1 MDEPCSQQAWGV
13 SGLLSR
19 PLPPR
24 CPAPALTSCR
34 PCLTAHALLFVPW
47 CKPIVQPVGTKGTA
61 GRRFLMSGEL
71 DCVRTACVRRHPDVL
86 SLCRTLAT
94 APARRACAPRI
105 ITRPLAPASPFGCPL
120 GQQRRGPATA
130 AKRLASNGGIGH
142 QQHVTAAA
150 PCADQAVVAPKLRA
164 EPPMRRG
171 QACARAIL

>member
-71 DCVRTACVRRHPDVL
+71 DCVRTACVRPHPDVL
-86 SLCRTLAT
+86 SLCRTLAP
-94 APARRACAPRI
+94 ALARRACAP
-105 ITRPLAPASPFGCPL
+105 ASPPTPCLQPL
-120 GQQRRGPATA
+120 HSDVPLDNNAPSRRPQPSVRRAMGVSSTSSMSPQQR
-130 AKRLASNGGIGH
+130 LALI
-142 QQHVTAAA
+142 
-150 PCADQAVVAPKLRA
+150 KLSLIN
-164 EPPMRRG
+164 P
-171 QACARAIL
+171 

>member
-94 APARRACAPRI
+94 APARRACAPASLPALWLQPLHSDVPLDNNAPGR
-105 ITRPLAPASPFGCPL
+105 RPQPSVWRAMGVSGTSSMSP
-120 GQQRRGPATA
+120 QQR
-130 AKRLASNGGIGH
+130 LALIKLSLH
-142 QQHVTAAA
+142 QN
-150 PCADQAVVAPKLRA
+150 CERS
-164 EPPMRRG
+164 RR
-171 QACARAIL
+171 

>member
-94 APARRACAPRI
+94 APARRACAPASLPALWLQPLHSDVPLDNNAAGR
-105 ITRPLAPASPFGCPL
+105 RPQPSVWRAMGVSGTSSMSP
-120 GQQRRGPATA
+120 QQR
-130 AKRLASNGGIGH
+130 LALIKLSLH
-142 QQHVTAAA
+142 QN
-150 PCADQAVVAPKLRA
+150 CERS
-164 EPPMRRG
+164 RR
-171 QACARAIL
+171 

>member
-1 MDEPCSQQAWGV
+1 MVDEPCSQQAWGV

-86 SLCRTLAT
+86 SLCRTLAP
-94 APARRACAPRI
+94 ALARRACAP
-105 ITRPLAPASPFGCPL
+105 ASPPTPCLQPL
-120 GQQRRGPATA
+120 HSDVPLDNNAPSRRPQPSVRRAMGVSSTSSMSPQQR
-130 AKRLASNGGIGH
+130 LALI
-142 QQHVTAAA
+142 
-150 PCADQAVVAPKLRA
+150 KLSLIN
-164 EPPMRRG
+164 P
-171 QACARAIL
+171 

>member
-1 MDEPCSQQAWGV
+1 MVDEPCSQQAWGV

-71 DCVRTACVRRHPDVL
+71 DCVRTACVRPHPDVL
-86 SLCRTLAT
+86 SLCRTLAP
-94 APARRACAPRI
+94 ALARRACAP
-105 ITRPLAPASPFGCPL
+105 ASPPTPCLQPL
-120 GQQRRGPATA
+120 HSDVPLDNNAPSRRPQPSVRRAMGVSSTSSMSPQQR
-130 AKRLASNGGIGH
+130 LALI
-142 QQHVTAAA
+142 
-150 PCADQAVVAPKLRA
+150 KLSLIN
-164 EPPMRRG
+164 P
-171 QACARAIL
+171 

>member
-86 SLCRTLAT
+86 SLCRTLAP
-94 APARRACAPRI
+94 ALARRACAP
-105 ITRPLAPASPFGCPL
+105 ASPPTPCLQPL
-120 GQQRRGPATA
+120 HSDVPLDNNAPSRRPQPSVRRAMGVSSTSSMSPQQR
-130 AKRLASNGGIGH
+130 LALI
-142 QQHVTAAA
+142 
-150 PCADQAVVAPKLRA
+150 KLSLIN
-164 EPPMRRG
+164 P
-171 QACARAIL
+171 